1 MEYCE
6 PDWNVEEIVDID
18 ALIDKEF
25 DEINDI
31 DIVRAMLDYQHNP
44 NWGLTN

>member
-1 MEYCE
+1 MGYCE
-6 PDWNVEEIVDID
+6 PEWNLDEEVDID
-18 ALIDKEF
+18 MLIDKEF
-25 DEINDI
+25 DGIDDG